1 MRLKSRLLLAAVAV
15 TASAGL
21 ALGTAAPLATAAE
34 PHVVDGSGAAYN
46 DWGDEGTLS
55 VNSHAKSNATRLW
68 QSVLYADGAKWKDSS
83 GNLHTFTPWDID
95 GIFGWKTRSATKYW
109 QAQEDLED
117 VDGIVGEETFGQ
129 ADGFLDGPYG
139 DGKVTYAGLSHE
151 VDLKRL
157 DGDYYVRIGSK
168 WKVAAY
174 DWRG

>member
-1 MRLKSRLLLAAVAV
+1 M

-21 ALGTAAPLATAAE
+21 ALGTAAPLAAASA

-55 VNSHAKSNATRLW
+55 VNSHSKSNATRLW

-83 GNLHTFTPWDID
+83 GTLHTFTAWDID
-95 GIFGWKTRSATKYW
+95 GVFGWKTRSATKYW

-117 VDGIVGEETFGQ
+117 VDGIVGKETFGQ
-129 ADGFLDGPYG
+129 ADGFLDGPAG
-139 DGKVTYAGLSHE
+139 DGGVTYAGLAHE
-151 VDLKRL
+151 VDFKRL

>member
-1 MRLKSRLLLAAVAV
+1 MQLKARLLLGAVAV

-21 ALGTAAPLATAAE
+21 ALGVAAPLATASG
-34 PHVVDGSGAAYN
+34 PYVVDGSGAAHN

-55 VNSHAKSNATRLW
+55 VNSHSKSNATRLW

-83 GNLHTFTPWDID
+83 GNPHTFGQGDID

-117 VDGIVGEETFGQ
+117 VDGIVGKETFGQ
-129 ADGFLDGPYG
+129 ADGFLDGPYS
-139 DGKVTYAGLSHE
+139 DGKVTYTGLEHE
-151 VDLKRL
+151 VTFKRL
-157 DGDYYVRIGSK
+157 DGEYYVEVGST

>member
-1 MRLKSRLLLAAVAV
+1 MQLKARLLLAAVAV

-21 ALGTAAPLATAAE
+21 ALGTAAPLAAASA

-55 VNSHAKSNATRLW
+55 VNSHSKSNATRLW

-83 GNLHTFTPWDID
+83 GTLHTFTAWDID
-95 GIFGWKTRSATKYW
+95 GVFGWKTRSATKYW

-117 VDGIVGEETFGQ
+117 VDGIVGKETFGQ
-129 ADGFLDGPYG
+129 ADGFLDGPAG
-139 DGKVTYAGLSHE
+139 DGGVTYAGLAHE
-151 VDLKRL
+151 VDFKRL

-168 WKVAAY
+168 WKVASY

>member
-1 MRLKSRLLLAAVAV
+1 MQLKARLLLAAVAV

-21 ALGTAAPLATAAE
+21 ALGTAAPLAAASA

-55 VNSHAKSNATRLW
+55 VNSHSKSNATRLW

-83 GNLHTFTPWDID
+83 GTLHTFTAWDID
-95 GIFGWKTRSATKYW
+95 GVFGWKTRSATKYW

-117 VDGIVGEETFGQ
+117 VDGIVGKETFGQ
-129 ADGFLDGPYG
+129 ADGFLDGPAG
-139 DGKVTYAGLSHE
+139 DGGVTYAGLAHE
-151 VDLKRL
+151 VDFKRL

>member
-1 MRLKSRLLLAAVAV
+1 MQLKARLLLAAVAV

-21 ALGTAAPLATAAE
+21 ALGTAAPLAAASAS
-34 PHVVDGSGAAYN
+34 HVVDGSGAAYN

-55 VNSHAKSNATRLW
+55 VNSHSKSNATRLW
-68 QSVLYADGAKWKDSS
+68 QSVLYADGAKWKDS
-83 GNLHTFTPWDID
+83 GGTLHTFTAWDID
-95 GIFGWKTRSATKYW
+95 GVFGWKTRSATKYW

-117 VDGIVGEETFGQ
+117 VDGIVGKETFGQ
-129 ADGFLDGPYG
+129 ADGFLDGPAG
-139 DGKVTYAGLSHE
+139 DGGVTYAGLAHE
-151 VDLKRL
+151 VDFKRL

>member
-1 MRLKSRLLLAAVAV
+1 MQHKARLLLAAVAV

-21 ALGTAAPLATAAE
+21 ALGAAAPLATASG

-55 VNSHAKSNATRLW
+55 VNKHSRSNATRLW

-83 GNLHTFTPWDID
+83 GDLHTFTASDID

-117 VDGIVGEETFGQ
+117 VDGIVGKETFGQ
-129 ADGFLDGPYG
+129 ADGFLDGPYS
-139 DGKVTYAGLSHE
+139 DGAVTYTGL
-151 VDLKRL
+151 VNDVAFKRL
-157 DGDYYVRIGSK
+157 DGEYYVRIGSK

-174 DWRG
+174 NWRG